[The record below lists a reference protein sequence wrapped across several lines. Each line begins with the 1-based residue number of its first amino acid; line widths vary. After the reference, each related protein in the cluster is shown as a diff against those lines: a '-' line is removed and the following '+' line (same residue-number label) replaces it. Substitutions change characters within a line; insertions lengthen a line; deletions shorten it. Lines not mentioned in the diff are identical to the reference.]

1 MNGNGLTLREL
12 VYDLLDEG
20 RRAGDFP
27 LARDSIDLIAA
38 GMIDTLND
46 REDFAGPFDQMRWP
60 IWSTIGSTPGA
71 SISSGRDP
79 ALEPARC
86 HDGRRR
92 AAPGRR
98 TAIRQ

>member
-27 LARDSIDLIAA
+27 LARDAIDRIAA

-46 REDFAGPFDQMRWP
+46 RDEGWGPFDHDEMADMVDDWFDARR
-60 IWSTIGSTPGA
+60 IEG
-71 SISSGRDP
+71 GR
-79 ALEPARC
+79 
-86 HDGRRR
+86 
-92 AAPGRR
+92 
-98 TAIRQ
+98 Q

>member
-46 REDFAGPFDQMRWP
+46 REDFARPFDHDEMADMVDDWFDARH
-60 IWSTIGSTPGA
+60 IDDAKESACPG
-71 SISSGRDP
+71 P
-79 ALEPARC
+79 
-86 HDGRRR
+86 
-92 AAPGRR
+92 
-98 TAIRQ
+98 

>member
-12 VYDLLDEG
+12 AYDLLDEG

-46 REDFAGPFDQMRWP
+46 REDFARPFDHDEMADMVDDWF
-60 IWSTIGSTPGA
+60 
-71 SISSGRDP
+71 D
-79 ALEPARC
+79 ARRI
-86 HDGRRR
+86 DQFR
-92 AAPGRR
+92 P
-98 TAIRQ
+98 